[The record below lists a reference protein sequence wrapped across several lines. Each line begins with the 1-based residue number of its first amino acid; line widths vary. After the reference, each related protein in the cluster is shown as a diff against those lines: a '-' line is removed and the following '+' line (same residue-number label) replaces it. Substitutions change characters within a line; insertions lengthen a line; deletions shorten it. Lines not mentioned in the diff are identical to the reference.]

1 MAIVR
6 RAVVEQIITTG
17 QLVQLHLH
25 RRWPLAWAYYIVTP
39 ENAGMRAEVKV
50 FHDGVV
56 EDVSAE

>member
-6 RAVVEQIITTG
+6 RAVVEQVITTG

-25 RRWPLAWAYYIVTP
+25 RRWPYYIVTP

-50 FHDGVV
+50 FHDWLV
-56 EDVSAE
+56 EDVSAQ